1 MAASKKKPAW
11 LVKKEKE
18 WAQERRASKVAA
30 KKKAFAE
37 VLAKEKV
44 ETYMDIYNIF
54 CGLSR
59 KAINS
64 AAYKEIHAL
73 ARSGFGPSAI
83 VELMEGKKG
92 SKEAPK

>member
-11 LVKKEKE
+11 LVKEEKK
-18 WAQERRASKVAA
+18 WTQERRARTVAA
-30 KKKAFAE
+30 KKKAFDE

-44 ETYMDIYNIF
+44 ENYMDIHNIF

-59 KAINS
+59 KSINL

-73 ARSGFGPSAI
+73 ARSGFGPSEI

-92 SKEAPK
+92 SKGK